1 MNRLKSYLIIWGILF
16 VIAWAISTVIYF
28 EDIAP
33 VLIDTFTHTIGWVLG
48 ISAVAYLIVRIIQH
62 SRHR

>member
-1 MNRLKSYLIIWGILF
+1 M
-16 VIAWAISTVIYF
+16 IAWAISTVIYF

-48 ISAVAYLIVRIIQH
+48 ISAVAYPIVRIIQH